1 MPQLLWRIAGAPAD
15 PHLDAWQQGLTLH
28 LLFQPITL
36 VIAHRNGQSRHY
48 LALHGCPDCRPDG
61 CERVC
66 HRMLFEQLVRT
77 TLPGVTLIP
86 TPRLVP
92 RASESLRV
100 AATPVQGDARLL
112 DAAFLEQWPEG
123 RLAIT
128 VSRLQARPQPV
139 RVGALL
145 AVGGEGPRPAS
156 ALQSYGWRGSRLA
169 ALLCR
174 KEFERPLPAAAP
186 VGSRAGEAILH
197 ALRDPSTFAGNH
209 PVGSFST
216 ESVGAAEPCLVS
228 VEPQS

>member
-1 MPQLLWRIAGAPAD
+1 MPQLLWRITGAPLK
-15 PHLDAWQQGLTLH
+15 PNVDAWQQGLTLH

-36 VIAHRNGQSRHY
+36 VVAHRNGQSRRY
-48 LALHGCPDCRPDG
+48 LALAGCPDCRPDG

-77 TLPGVTLIP
+77 TLHGVTLIP

-92 RASESLRV
+92 RASESLRL
-100 AATPVQGDARLL
+100 AATPAQSDARLL
-112 DAAFLEQWPEG
+112 DAAFLEQWTEG

-139 RVGALL
+139 RVGALI
-145 AVGGEGPRPAS
+145 AVRGDGPRPAS
-156 ALQSYGWRGSRLA
+156 ALQSYGWRGGRLA

-174 KEFERPLPAAAP
+174 KEFERPVPAAAP

-197 ALRDPSTFAGNH
+197 ALRDPATFVGGHLA
-209 PVGSFST
+209 GSFIAEPVDAT
-216 ESVGAAEPCLVS
+216 ESPLAT